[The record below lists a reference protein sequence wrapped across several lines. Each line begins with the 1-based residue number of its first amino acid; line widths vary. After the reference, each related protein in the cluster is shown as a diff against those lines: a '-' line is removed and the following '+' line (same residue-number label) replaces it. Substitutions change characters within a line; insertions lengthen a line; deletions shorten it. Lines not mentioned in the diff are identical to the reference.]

1 MSSVTEP
8 EKIKNEK
15 VNNYINLAELMYICY
30 FAVMLGAK
38 AIGLYEGQFAY
49 NVALL
54 LGAFFFICKVV
65 TTRHN
70 LTEILLMAVLFGVAL
85 LSYLQAGEK
94 SLLIYFTMMLGI
106 KGVSLGKVFKTGAAV
121 WITSFVTMYVLS
133 VVGVTPEYSFI
144 LNRRGWDM
152 ILRHSLGYPHPNTL
166 HASYFVLA
174 VFVLYL
180 ARKLS
185 PKYIT
190 AISVALLLGNG
201 YVFMYSVSR
210 NGFLGVCIYVLLNLY
225 LVWRKE
231 RSKLENVL
239 LQLIMPLGV
248 LFIVFVPLIAD
259 GAVYEKLNTVLAGR
273 VVYTKYYLTYEPLR
287 LFGIESIPVP
297 EERYVIDSS
306 YIYLLFRLGIIP
318 FILSLV
324 LLFLT
329 IRDAVKE
336 NRKAE
341 LAILLGFSIYG
352 VLELLLFNQ
361 SYKNLTYLFIGS
373 YLYRLTERMHQKEF
387 ALIKGETIRIPFGN
401 KTREK
406 NPIIPINIWFAAAVL
421 MILTGVLT
429 SLLYTAIVPAPK
441 EIYLPQEEY
450 DTWAEGDPFYLSR
463 AEVKSLK
470 KEGAIIRGY
479 IDETTPIYRMRSTSL
494 AKMERI
500 RYTFS
505 YGLWAGSV
513 VVLAFLSLWITR
525 SKVSILLRR
534 HEIRPEYKENV
545 LIVHNYYRIP
555 GGEDIVVAN
564 EKALLE
570 EHGHKVT
577 VYSRNNADAGD
588 HGLIQKIG
596 LAFVSIFNFRTYRDI
611 CKIIDKEKIDVIH
624 IHNTIALVSP
634 AAYIA
639 GINRGVPVVQTIH
652 NFRLVCPNG
661 VCYVKGHVCERCL
674 EHGLKASLLYNCYRD
689 SKLQTFVSVLSMK
702 IQRILLTY
710 RAVNYI
716 CLTEFNKEKLLTL
729 KQIRPENVFVKPNFT
744 KLDVEM
750 VPYEQR
756 KKQFVYAGRLE
767 KIKGMEILLQ
777 AWMKLGADAPKLVIC
792 GSGES
797 ESWCKEYIENNE
809 LTSVEMTG
817 QIPNSEVKKLV
828 GESLAMIYPT
838 QWYEGFPMAVAEA
851 YTMGTPIIASDIGNV
866 GNLVED
872 GVTGLKFKS
881 NSVVA
886 LAKAVSKFMESPIRL
901 PEEYL
906 TKYTADENYKSLKS
920 IYETI
925 RRRNE

>member
-1 MSSVTEP
+1 MSSITEP

-15 VNNYINLAELMYICY
+15 VNNYINLAELIYICY

-54 LGAFFFICKVV
+54 LGAFFFVCKVV

-106 KGVSLGKVFKTGAAV
+106 KGVSLGRVFKTGAVV

-133 VVGVTPEYSFI
+133 VVGVIPEYSFV
-144 LNRRGWDM
+144 LNRRGWSE

-166 HASYFVLA
+166 HASYLVLA
-174 VFVLYL
+174 VFVLYC
-180 ARKLS
+180 ARELS
-185 PKYIT
+185 AKYIT
-190 AISVALLLGNG
+190 AISILLLLGNG

-210 NGFLGVCIYVLLNLY
+210 NGFLVVCLYIFLQLY
-225 LVWRKE
+225 LLWRGK
-231 RSKLENVL
+231 RSRLEDVL
-239 LQLIMPLGV
+239 LQLILPV
-248 LFIVFVPLIAD
+248 CVFFIVFVPLIAQ
-259 GAVYEKLNTVLAGR
+259 GALFDKLNTVLAGR
-273 VVYTKYYLTYEPLR
+273 FEYTRYYLTYEPLK

-297 EERYVIDSS
+297 REGYVIDSS

-318 FILSLV
+318 FIISIA
-324 LLFLT
+324 LLFFT
-329 IRDAVKE
+329 IRDAIKE
-336 NRKAE
+336 DRKAE
-341 LAILLGFSIYG
+341 IAILISFAIYG
-352 VLELLLFNQ
+352 VLELFLFNQ
-361 SYKNLTYLFIGS
+361 SYKNVTYLFIGS
-373 YLYRLTERMHQKEF
+373 FIYRLTKQTQQKEF
-387 ALIKGETIRIPFGN
+387 ALIKGENIYLGRTV
-401 KTREK
+401 KETEK
-406 NPIIPINIWFAAAVL
+406 NPIIPINIWFAGAVI
-421 MILTGVLT
+421 MIFIGVLT
-429 SLLYTAIVPAPK
+429 SILYTAIVPYPK
-441 EIYLPQEEY
+441 EIYLSQAEY
-450 DTWAEGDPFYLSR
+450 DTWPEGDPFYLTKD
-463 AEVKSLK
+463 EVKGLK

-479 IDETTPIYRMRSTSL
+479 VDETVPVYRMRSTSL

-513 VVLAFLSLWITR
+513 VVLAFLGIWVAR
-525 SKVSILLRR
+525 SRVRILLRNR
-534 HEIRPEYKENV
+534 DIGPDYKENV

-555 GGEDIVVAN
+555 GGEDVVVAN

-570 EHGHKVT
+570 EHGHKVI

-588 HGLIQKIG
+588 HNFFQKIG

-611 CKIIDKEKIDVIH
+611 CRIIDREKIDIVH

-639 GINRGVPVVQTIH
+639 GINMGVPVVQTIH

-661 VCYVKGHVCERCL
+661 VCYVKEHVCERCL

-689 SKLQTFVSVLSMK
+689 SKLQTFVSVMSMK
-702 IQRILLTY
+702 LQRMLLTY

-716 CLTEFNKEKLLTL
+716 CLTEFNKEKILTL

-744 KLDVEM
+744 KLDVEI
-750 VPYEQR
+750 VPYENR
-756 KKQFVYAGRLE
+756 KKQFIYAGRLE

-777 AWMKLGADAPKLVIC
+777 AWMKLGTDAPKLVIC
-792 GSGES
+792 GSGEC
-797 ESWCKEYIENNE
+797 EAWCREYIENNE
-809 LTSVEMTG
+809 LSSVEMTG
-817 QIPNSEVKKLV
+817 QISNSEVKKLV

-866 GNLVED
+866 GNLVID

-886 LAKAVSKFMESPIRL
+886 LAKAVQRFMEEPIKI

-906 TKYTADENYKSLKS
+906 TKYTAEENYKQLKE
-920 IYETI
+920 IYETM
-925 RRRNE
+925 RTRNL